1 MPWRGA
7 FQPMINRMGMLYRGG
22 ALSARTTISLAVTA
36 VARMRM
42 LISLRRGARDPT
54 SAGCST
60 SGGP

>member
-1 MPWRGA
+1 
-7 FQPMINRMGMLYRGG
+7 MLYRGG